1 MRAEAIRRQLDAG
14 DDASD
19 ADSDDDEADNLADSL
34 ALGAVATDWEY
45 RVPAS
50 GARVTLTSA
59 KPLLYHYCS
68 KLPTDK

>member
-1 MRAEAIRRQLDAG
+1 MRAEAIRRQLNAG
-14 DDASD
+14 DDASNPN
-19 ADSDDDEADNLADSL
+19 SDDEADNLADSL
-34 ALGAVATDWEY
+34 APDAVATDWEY
-45 RVPAS
+45 WVPAS